1 MNALDAAA
9 TMLKSEAAALCSC
22 HTTNGE
28 DWGEDTQAH
37 AAHDLML
44 RAAHALDDVR
54 QVLVKAAAEPQMHEG
69 DRPYMPRLLGAQD
82 GRRALLKQ
90 INDAMAAHG
99 EF

>member
-22 HTTNGE
+22 HTINGE
-28 DWGEDTQAH
+28 DWGDDTQAKD
-37 AAHDLML
+37 AHDLML
-44 RAAHALDDVR
+44 RAVHALDDVR
-54 QVLVKAAAEPQMHEG
+54 RVLVRAAAEPQMRDG

-82 GRRALLKQ
+82 GRRGLLKE

-99 EF
+99 QF